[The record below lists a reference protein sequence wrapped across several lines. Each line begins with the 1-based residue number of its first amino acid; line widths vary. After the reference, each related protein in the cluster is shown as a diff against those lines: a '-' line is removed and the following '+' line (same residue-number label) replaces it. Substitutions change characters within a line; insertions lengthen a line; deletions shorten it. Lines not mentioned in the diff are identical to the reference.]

1 MTSFNRRKF
10 IKIAG
15 AAGAA
20 IVAAPAI
27 ITRPAKAATTIKVGG
42 IHDRS
47 GPLGIYGE
55 EMDDALTL
63 AVEEINAA
71 GGLLGQQIELAAYD
85 TQSTMQNY
93 AQYAQRLSVQDKV
106 DVVFG
111 GITSASR
118 ETIRPIFGR
127 FKRLYF
133 YSVLYEGGVCDRN
146 NFINGE
152 TPAQNVGPLL
162 KLAMDKFGAK
172 KIYTI
177 AADYIYGQI
186 TADWIK
192 KYTRDF
198 GGEIIAEEFFPLDV
212 SDFGASITKI
222 QTAKPDMIVS
232 ALVGGN
238 HMGFYR
244 QWQAAGMK
252 ENIPL
257 VSTTFGAGREQITLT
272 PEETDGILCAYT
284 YFKEIDTPANK
295 AFVKRWDDRF
305 GADYPY
311 IGTLAVCTYQSVY
324 MYKKAVEMAGTV
336 DRMPVIEALE
346 TGISVDGPNGVVTMD
361 PQTHHTYLPIV
372 TAELKGG
379 LFNIID
385 IAENQ
390 PPADTQAVC
399 DLIADPNQA
408 KMYRIEVD

>member
-27 ITRPAKAATTIKVGG
+27 ITRPAKAATIKVGG

-71 GGLLGQQIELAAYD
+71 GGLLGQQIELSAYD

-146 NFINGE
+146 QFTNGE

-198 GGEIIAEEFFPLDV
+198 GGEIIAEEFLPLDV
-212 SDFGASITKI
+212 ADFGASITKI

-257 VSTTFGAGREQITLT
+257 ISTTFGAGREQITLT

-284 YFKEIDTPANK
+284 YFKEIDTPANR

-311 IGTLAVCTYQSVY
+311 IGTLAVCTYQSVK